1 MNPLLA
7 EILSTNST
15 RDENGH
21 TVQLHSS
28 VHTEEIDFIS
38 AIIKEHRLSR
48 AVEVGC
54 AMGISSL
61 AIADAIKDVEG
72 ASHYIIDPNQKSQ
85 WNNIGITN
93 MKKAG
98 FRNFQLIEDFS
109 EFALP
114 ELVKKG
120 IRANFGFIDGW
131 HTFDHTLID
140 FFYINRMLETGG
152 VIVIDDVQMP
162 AINKAIRYFYNY
174 PCYEFIGKV
183 ENKEITS
190 KRKFFD
196 SAAKLFSG
204 LKYLTGQKIAAEL
217 YNPKLLRS
225 DKALSLNSSM
235 IAFKK
240 ISADARDWNWYANF

>member
-1 MNPLLA
+1 MNPFLA
-7 EILSTNST
+7 EILATNKT
-15 RDENGH
+15 QDENGN
-21 TVQLHSS
+21 TVGLHSS
-28 VHTEEIDFIS
+28 VHREEIDFIS
-38 AIIKEHRLSR
+38 AIIKEHRLSM

-61 AIADAIKDVEG
+61 AIADAIKDVAG
-72 ASHYIIDPNQKSQ
+72 SAHYIIDPNQKSQ
-85 WNNIGITN
+85 WKNIGITN
-93 MKKAG
+93 LKKAG
-98 FRNFQLIEDFS
+98 FQNFKLIEDYS
-109 EFALP
+109 EFVLPALAK
-114 ELVKKG
+114 EGVKV
-120 IRANFGFIDGW
+120 NFGFIDGW

-162 AINKAIRYFYNY
+162 AINKVIRYLYNY
-174 PCYEFIGKV
+174 PCYQFLGKV
-183 ENKEITS
+183 DNKEITS
-190 KRKFFD
+190 RRKLFD

-204 LKYLTGQKIAAEL
+204 LKYITGQKIAAEL

-240 ISADARDWNWYANF
+240 ISADERDWNWYANF